1 MKLKSLIISLCG
13 LLLVYFLPDIS
24 SLLKIP
30 LYLFE
35 PMRVMIIIAI
45 VHTTK
50 VNAYI
55 LAVLLPAVSYLFS
68 NHPSVIKV
76 LILSGDLILN
86 IFFYYRLI
94 KFRVN
99 KFLLMSLCIFGSKL
113 AYYLVKYLLIQFSVM
128 AGDLIATP
136 LYIQFL
142 IVISLSSYV
151 YLIDKLNP
159 IIPEFKSTK

>member
-1 MKLKSLIISLCG
+1 
-13 LLLVYFLPDIS
+13 
-24 SLLKIP
+24 
-30 LYLFE
+30 
-35 PMRVMIIIAI
+35 MIIIAI

-55 LAVLLPAVSYLFS
+55 LAVLLPAVSYSFS
-68 NHPSVIKV
+68 NHPSVIKA
-76 LILSGDLILN
+76 LILSGDLLLN
-86 IFFYYRLI
+86 IFLYYSLK
-94 KFRVN
+94 KFKFN
-99 KFLLMSLCIFGSKL
+99 KFLLMSLCILAAKL
-113 AYYLVKYLLIQFSVM
+113 AYYLAKYLLIQFSVM
-128 AGDLIATP
+128 AGNLIATP